1 MGGRGAS
8 TGHTPYAAEDAALY
22 TRRRWWL
29 GLTMGDLLDKA
40 ADLYPHKEALV
51 GLDAYGAMS
60 RYTYGELRD
69 AADTLAANLL
79 DQGLEPGDRVLL
91 QLPNWPEFVIAY
103 FGLQK
108 AGLVMVLLTVNHTAR
123 EIAHLARLTQP
134 RGWVL
139 PASYRDT
146 SYEELVARVRA
157 DVSGLTTV
165 VTAGGDGLA
174 GCARLEHLLAP
185 DSDGSDAGGA
195 GAPEG
200 GRAGHTPLA
209 ARAARR
215 ARLAAVRPD
224 PGALCQILP
233 SGGTTGLPKGA
244 PRTHDDYICNVEYV
258 SKAWDL
264 NVTDT
269 CLVATTVG
277 HNLALLVT
285 MSGSV
290 FHGATMVLLDSTR
303 PEDICRTMA
312 AERVTCTGLVPT
324 LVSRL
329 VGYAGI
335 AEHDLSALERVYVGA
350 ANSPPDLVR
359 GVETKLG
366 ARYVNAFGM
375 VEGPCSQ
382 SRPGH
387 SEELRCNTIGV
398 PTCPYDELVTL
409 DAEGARTSR
418 GVEGELAA
426 KGPGIFTG
434 YYDNA
439 AANQQAFTP
448 DGYFR
453 TGDLA
458 VIDDAGV
465 IRITGRIKDIII
477 RGGENI
483 AARDVEDLI
492 SSHPGVEYVA
502 AIGLPDPD
510 LGEVVCAVVK
520 VVEGTT
526 LSHDDI
532 VAHLVG
538 LEAARALIPAAS
550 EFMDE
555 IPLTAAGKADKKLLK
570 QMLAEGGGG

>member
-1 MGGRGAS
+1 
-8 TGHTPYAAEDAALY
+8 
-22 TRRRWWL
+22 
-29 GLTMGDLLDKA
+29 
-40 ADLYPHKEALV
+40 
-51 GLDAYGAMS
+51 
-60 RYTYGELRD
+60 
-69 AADTLAANLL
+69 
-79 DQGLEPGDRVLL
+79 
-91 QLPNWPEFVIAY
+91 
-103 FGLQK
+103 
-108 AGLVMVLLTVNHTAR
+108 
-123 EIAHLARLTQP
+123 
-134 RGWVL
+134 
-139 PASYRDT
+139 
-146 SYEELVARVRA
+146 VARVRGEV
-157 DVSGLTTV
+157 DELTTV

-174 GCARLEHLLAP
+174 ECVRLEDLSAP
-185 DSDGSDAGGA
+185 DSVRTSAGEDSTA
-195 GAPEG
+195 VAPAASER
-200 GRAGHTPLA
+200 RA
-209 ARAARR
+209 
-215 ARLAAVRPD
+215 ARLAALRPD
-224 PGALCQILP
+224 PGHLCQILP

-264 NVTDT
+264 NATDT

-285 MSGSV
+285 MSGSA
-290 FHGATMVLLDSTR
+290 FHGAKMVLLDSTR
-303 PEDICRTMA
+303 PEDICRTIE

-329 VGYAGI
+329 VSYEGVGG
-335 AEHDLSALERVYVGA
+335 HDLSSLQRVYVGA

-359 GVETKLG
+359 GVETRLG

-382 SRPGH
+382 SRPGD
-387 SEELRCNTIGV
+387 SEDTRCNTIGR

-409 DAEGARTSR
+409 DAEGART
-418 GVEGELAA
+418 GVGAEGELAA

-434 YYDNA
+434 YYENP

-458 VIDDAGV
+458 VIDEEGV

-492 SSHPGVEYVA
+492 SSLPGVEYVA
-502 AIGLPDPD
+502 VIGLPDPD
-510 LGEVVCAVVK
+510 LGERVCAVIKAV
-520 VVEGTT
+520 GGRS
-526 LSHDDI
+526 LSHDDV

-538 LEAARALIPAAS
+538 LEAARALIPAATA
-550 EFMDE
+550 FVDE

-570 QMLAEGGGG
+570 QMLAEGGGD